1 VNRWWTRLRQF
12 LHQEMAP
19 VLPLFLVQFFSG
31 AWLLPQSSFFPIYLE
46 EQLHASPFW
55 IAAVVAVGQASG
67 LAVALYGG
75 RLSDSWGSKR
85 VLVLGL
91 AGGALVSLV
100 FLLRF
105 PPLVVLLWMVGG
117 ATISL
122 HTLGG
127 SSYLTRAAVPHH
139 LGVLSAFYALSLT
152 LGGALSSPLAGQL
165 LDSAGFA
172 VYGLTGM
179 ILVALTAL
187 WALRFLSPQ
196 PPAQNGSHPGQLP
209 TRLLAHRP
217 VVQLLMG
224 LRFLPTLYYGM
235 ASVLIPLLINDLA
248 GNKTTVALYSTA
260 SLVVASAAQL
270 WVGRA
275 ADRYGH
281 RWPTLISYGVL
292 ILAALGLALFAQE
305 LWGVFLFGVLG
316 IAAAWALAALLFVLV
331 ADGVAQPEH
340 GRTFGLLHATWSI
353 AMISGS
359 LLGGALLRVA
369 PGLPFLLVALFN
381 LFSIVLSL
389 AFFARIERGEGADPR
404 LAARTP

>member
-1 VNRWWTRLRQF
+1 MCGRW
-12 LHQEMAP
+12 
-19 VLPLFLVQFFSG
+19 
-31 AWLLPQSSFFPIYLE
+31 
-46 EQLHASPFW
+46 
-55 IAAVVAVGQASG
+55 
-67 LAVALYGG
+67 
-75 RLSDSWGSKR
+75 
-85 VLVLGL
+85 
-91 AGGALVSLV
+91 GGA
-100 FLLRF
+100 
-105 PPLVVLLWMVGG
+105 
-117 ATISL
+117 AASL

-127 SSYLTRAAVPHH
+127 SSYLTRAAVPRH

-152 LGGALSSPLAGQL
+152 LGGAISSPLAGQL

-179 ILVALTAL
+179 ILVALTTL
-187 WALRFLSPQ
+187 WTLRFLSPQ
-196 PPAQNGSHPGQLP
+196 QPSQDSSHPSQMP

-235 ASVLIPLLINDLA
+235 ASVLVPLLINDLA

-275 ADRYGH
+275 ADRYGY
-281 RWPTLISYGVL
+281 RRPTLISYSVL

-305 LWGVFLFGVLG
+305 LWGVFLFGVVG

-331 ADGVAQPEH
+331 ADGVSQSEH

-359 LLGGALLRVA
+359 LLGGMLLQVA
-369 PGLPFLLVALFN
+369 PGLPFLVVALFN
-381 LFSIVLSL
+381 LVSIVLSL
-389 AFFARIERGEGADPR
+389 AFFARIERGEGANLR
-404 LAARTP
+404 LAGRTP

>member
-1 VNRWWTRLRQF
+1 MPGF
-12 LHQEMAP
+12 L
-19 VLPLFLVQFFSG
+19 ST
-31 AWLLPQSSFFPIYLE
+31 
-46 EQLHASPFW
+46 
-55 IAAVVAVGQASG
+55 
-67 LAVALYGG
+67 
-75 RLSDSWGSKR
+75 
-85 VLVLGL
+85 
-91 AGGALVSLV
+91 AG
-100 FLLRF
+100 
-105 PPLVVLLWMVGG
+105 P
-117 ATISL
+117 
-122 HTLGG
+122 
-127 SSYLTRAAVPHH
+127 
-139 LGVLSAFYALSLT
+139 
-152 LGGALSSPLAGQL
+152 
-165 LDSAGFA
+165 
-172 VYGLTGM
+172 
-179 ILVALTAL
+179 LTAL

-196 PPAQNGSHPGQLP
+196 PPVQNGSHPGQLP

-381 LFSIVLSL
+381 LLSIVLSL